1 MNPQQFRLAYDL
13 YQSNPGLFSEE
24 EVDQLEKNSDNF
36 GVPFRRSMPQSDFNL
51 VSTVGQLVSGFTS
64 GFSTLSVGDPPE
76 NTAEAIARNVGHLA
90 GFVGWLP
97 GPWTIG
103 SIGAKSVGM
112 LAKAGKSA
120 GLVKQ
125 TADVSKVAG
134 ALTSFRS
141 VPMLAAD
148 LTLEGVGRVSK
159 GIVAGR
165 TIKFLEEGAVGA
177 QMLRHAGHLGVA
189 SAASTWQE
197 GAEHMMDAFI
207 GGAAMGGIFGG
218 IGNVVNLQ
226 NALKSSDPNT
236 IRRANSTVRA
246 LAGSIV
252 TGLPSTVQDEPLE
265 LQVYQYLLGAFFGAK
280 TMPAKEEAALRFMM
294 PYRQSGQTSKLMSP
308 EDLDG
313 FSKMRPEVQKE
324 IEHQADLLA
333 GSWVNKNKLSRA
345 GAITAMALRDAGLD
359 VDMNAVRRRIVGQD
373 FRLASFNAE
382 KGEISLDRDM
392 IRADYEANHPYLR
405 GELGPSSEQK
415 KIMLNN
421 MDIRLKDLRKFFEE
435 RGGETAY
442 ENFIML
448 HEEGH
453 QALGHAS
460 KYPKTE
466 KGLDLFADKALKIEQ
481 EATEYALKQMNHP
494 DYVDKEFKIEVEPS
508 KAKEPI
514 LEPPTSEKSETI
526 QTSDV
531 INEHDTT
538 LHLARPLDMIVE
550 QIVAGTD
557 PNIPNRGL
565 VKERVSEIAK
575 SNLSTGGKEGWGSFL
590 ADISSEF
597 SVAIDR
603 NTRMYQGLR
612 SYWVRTAENTRL
624 NEGHFVQSN
633 EPLSLERSGDLDGS
647 GKNVLK
653 MTPDSFLDKVFGRQ
667 WKWIV
672 ERFENKT
679 EVVDPDRDRSV
690 VQNIF
695 DMNMPSGEI
704 AEVFAAAAS
713 KGRYFFSGVK
723 DQDKQIYAEL
733 VQGRPGDNFVTIA
746 EQYMSRINK
755 ANPKVKAHSDYK
767 KHRNVFSSFME
778 KVGMPAEQAEALYA
792 HMVVSN
798 IHARL
803 TMEKIKDIGVIAKNP
818 DKFLSDPVSLS
829 KRMQIL
835 NSGEPSLDINMYQ
848 DHIPDLSV
856 SVDGRPA
863 MNIIIQ
869 NSAPSTVGNYVAGK
883 KNIMMK
889 RYRKSKSG
897 KVTKAVENF
906 LAEHHLD
913 GVFTVRADFF
923 DRMIEDGGLPV
934 KGNML
939 KGFMHSSEIDRGMI
953 LGKYAYFRAGKA
965 ESAHMAGMSD
975 PVHGILY
982 NTAVKQ
988 LGLREKYDWKLHRR
1002 GKDKYEMRYYNE
1014 STGKYVKTPET
1025 YKIPLEDVTLN
1036 LQVYD
1041 NPTFG
1046 GAMKEVMAV
1055 RQMLTNLF
1063 AEQIDPKIID
1073 RIYTDTLLASVRG
1086 EPVNNQRAQKFLELE
1101 AAGKNVTS
1109 EEIAKLEKL
1118 AESIDVDKIDHNII
1132 MAIVTGGKEGKT
1144 TVSDSPLYRK
1154 LWDHMLKLGKRG
1166 LLDQD
1171 SETIV
1176 EFDVA
1181 QRVAE
1186 QKMLDEFYSSAD
1198 RILQV
1203 GGRSPSMIEFKPTKK
1218 LTDTVLRNYLVNKAI
1233 RPIMPSSG
1241 KAFLNPFDPWL
1252 MRRLDLKPGEFY
1264 FNDALKK
1271 FKITYEGKSM
1281 SLESAWKHYQGVRK
1295 DLEKRDP
1302 AKLADLE
1309 EQLTFGIIR
1318 VPSDSISGMRSLK
1331 FKGFTGRQGAGM
1343 IIHNKDMIASGG
1355 ADLDSDSAFFYHG
1368 LDRGFMKAIRN
1379 NRNEWVD
1386 KKGILR
1392 DVKTNL
1398 EDFNIKELREE
1409 QKGVPGMFDPLTL
1422 WEVSMGSRAGNKLLG
1437 VAANARRRIHSLFSF
1452 VNSKKGGEWVEEL
1465 SPETLASINAR
1476 RIKGKKEPIKADKL
1490 YVKWQASKD
1499 NGEEFRYYA
1508 RDALNF
1514 AADAGD
1520 YAGML
1525 SRHQLID
1532 LLISKAFRGAIVYD
1546 SKGKVYGDILSNK
1559 AMAGVYDTI
1568 YGRLTRMD
1576 NLIASRNWN
1585 EGRAWSMN
1593 DISDRLSTEVR
1604 YLTDRDVEIP
1614 GVWGKVV
1621 SEELVNILKVSDEY
1635 QRGRHF
1641 FNNKEYQKFG
1651 RQFNKILDQNPDVL
1665 SMLFREKIITQ
1676 EKFWDD
1682 KTFKTLMSTPEG
1694 RAKLRDFVSQDSADR
1709 ASILVVS
1716 GAYRKAFSEH
1726 GGDIESFHA
1735 LAGDILNQAQ
1745 AHKMS
1750 YYNNINVKR
1759 AVALHER
1766 VNMPAYVTNSEL
1778 RGNMRSYRE
1787 GLPKAQQELYDAFLL
1802 SSLRRHPFSV
1812 ADMHK
1817 KVSLH
1822 EKNIQA
1828 LISKRDL
1835 LEGGTKDYQKD
1846 YDTIT
1851 NNMNREQ
1858 DKISSIKGDYHNSG
1872 LDAFSFGTDV
1882 LPRTSVKKWLDTY
1895 KGLHELTG
1903 KKLSDTE
1910 MQRIILRS
1918 DPVESPAL
1926 DRAVPRTSDTN
1937 QANKLAEYADHFWRN
1952 HIKDAENVDASKMS
1966 KEERQLYS
1974 DLQDIVQMY
1983 PQLRENFQEMFEGT
1997 LMNFGV
2003 FGTSPRIAT
2012 KQDLRVF
2019 INSFKGFT
2027 PKNALRSFIKTGKMP
2042 DGAPVKW
2049 WHFMMWPESIGRRN
2063 LGYDMSPF
2071 WMEGPVVTPSGPVFK
2086 QVAVPMSH
2094 FGRMH
2099 QFWTTAD
2106 KWKQVEINRIVHR
2119 TSPEGEPRK
2128 YEEGLQDLASVR
2140 EPLDTIKDIDQSRF
2154 MDNIIAYRE
2163 RNRGKDEFENDQ
2175 NRLYEKEWEKAE
2187 KIWNKEFAGKEYT
2200 ITLEGEQQKI
2210 RAEEL
2215 RDVMNDRVSDWFE
2228 SFYKVHVSNREFSEK
2243 EFVWNNTKYG
2253 KEIDVSKTLR
2263 KLAREQDVGAKPYII
2278 PLEQQLELSFD
2289 IILNEMRV
2297 DMLNIKN
2304 NEIIDIAS
2312 RLTKEGIKSTDGK
2325 VLNWRKDI
2333 VDVRE
2338 MPTELRIKFKE
2349 MWKGGDET
2357 RITGKG
2363 DIIVSAEDGSVS
2375 QNPGFRGIGKV
2386 AFSEFFPHGGWG
2398 KKVANRVLKERLERL
2413 AKEGADET
2421 KLAEA
2426 EYRHKIIMAEEKLN
2440 DLGLGEAHAEAIMS
2454 DEISERDFSL
2464 LGLHSRPGHVLRRG
2478 SREDGPLPGWQ
2489 RNWDALERYASQII
2503 TARYNSLA
2511 SAISYRLVK
2520 RFENT
2525 KAMGEH
2531 TRQWARFMKLYN
2543 RDNLGYGSTF
2553 PRAFLTDADK
2563 LPVKMT
2569 PYYWFSDEA
2578 FEKEVVG
2585 RIAKKYFDG
2594 DKGLA
2599 KEKSRLLHRQLAHL
2613 SNLEAKWEML
2623 TLLAHSKS
2631 LANNMYGGSTNT
2643 IINAG
2648 FEPWKNSLSIKYLAN
2663 YVNPKFKTRQDWSD
2677 WTESVGAVESWIVSE
2692 ARLTGAWKDPKLRKS
2707 IRESLQQIRKEPES
2721 DDLTVFEIFQRNGV
2735 TKEVFNKAA
2744 WFMRVSERKLRK
2756 QAFLAHYINSRD
2768 ALEANG
2774 FVMDFEHPWL
2784 IKMANQGV
2792 YGTQFLYNNANR
2804 PAFARTNL
2812 GRIFARFQL
2821 WSWNSIRFRK
2831 ELIRRAKIVGY
2842 DPGTP
2847 EYKRLQNMVTAD
2859 LFMYS
2864 LATIFPASM
2873 FEATLP
2879 QPYQYFEDLAG
2890 WFFGSDKEKERAFFG
2905 MGPAQMF
2912 APPVARYAL
2921 APIKSMLS
2929 KDWDRFASYHVWTW
2943 FPFGRMARDMFK
2955 PEHGLIY
2962 NPVMATERLVGVPL
2976 HQFQRGATKYF
2987 RREKPITATDTPYPM
3002 STETKYPSIY

>member
-165 TIKFLEEGAVGA
+165 TIKFLKEGAVGA

-1002 GKDKYEMRYYNE
+1002 GKDKCEMRYYNE

-1025 YKIPLEDVTLN
+1025 YNIPLEDVTLN

-1203 GGRSPSMIEFKPTKK
+1203 GGRSPSMIEFKPTK
-1218 LTDTVLRNYLVNKAI
+1218 
-1233 RPIMPSSG
+1233 
-1241 KAFLNPFDPWL
+1241 
-1252 MRRLDLKPGEFY
+1252 
-1264 FNDALKK
+1264 
-1271 FKITYEGKSM
+1271 
-1281 SLESAWKHYQGVRK
+1281 
-1295 DLEKRDP
+1295 
-1302 AKLADLE
+1302 
-1309 EQLTFGIIR
+1309 
-1318 VPSDSISGMRSLK
+1318 
-1331 FKGFTGRQGAGM
+1331 
-1343 IIHNKDMIASGG
+1343 
-1355 ADLDSDSAFFYHG
+1355 
-1368 LDRGFMKAIRN
+1368 
-1379 NRNEWVD
+1379 
-1386 KKGILR
+1386 
-1392 DVKTNL
+1392 
-1398 EDFNIKELREE
+1398 
-1409 QKGVPGMFDPLTL
+1409 
-1422 WEVSMGSRAGNKLLG
+1422 
-1437 VAANARRRIHSLFSF
+1437 
-1452 VNSKKGGEWVEEL
+1452 
-1465 SPETLASINAR
+1465 
-1476 RIKGKKEPIKADKL
+1476 
-1490 YVKWQASKD
+1490 
-1499 NGEEFRYYA
+1499 
-1508 RDALNF
+1508 
-1514 AADAGD
+1514 
-1520 YAGML
+1520 
-1525 SRHQLID
+1525 
-1532 LLISKAFRGAIVYD
+1532 
-1546 SKGKVYGDILSNK
+1546 
-1559 AMAGVYDTI
+1559 
-1568 YGRLTRMD
+1568 
-1576 NLIASRNWN
+1576 
-1585 EGRAWSMN
+1585 
-1593 DISDRLSTEVR
+1593 
-1604 YLTDRDVEIP
+1604 
-1614 GVWGKVV
+1614 
-1621 SEELVNILKVSDEY
+1621 
-1635 QRGRHF
+1635 
-1641 FNNKEYQKFG
+1641 
-1651 RQFNKILDQNPDVL
+1651 
-1665 SMLFREKIITQ
+1665 
-1676 EKFWDD
+1676 
-1682 KTFKTLMSTPEG
+1682 
-1694 RAKLRDFVSQDSADR
+1694 
-1709 ASILVVS
+1709 
-1716 GAYRKAFSEH
+1716 
-1726 GGDIESFHA
+1726 
-1735 LAGDILNQAQ
+1735 
-1745 AHKMS
+1745 
-1750 YYNNINVKR
+1750 
-1759 AVALHER
+1759 
-1766 VNMPAYVTNSEL
+1766 
-1778 RGNMRSYRE
+1778 
-1787 GLPKAQQELYDAFLL
+1787 
-1802 SSLRRHPFSV
+1802 
-1812 ADMHK
+1812 
-1817 KVSLH
+1817 
-1822 EKNIQA
+1822 
-1828 LISKRDL
+1828 
-1835 LEGGTKDYQKD
+1835 
-1846 YDTIT
+1846 
-1851 NNMNREQ
+1851 
-1858 DKISSIKGDYHNSG
+1858 
-1872 LDAFSFGTDV
+1872 
-1882 LPRTSVKKWLDTY
+1882 
-1895 KGLHELTG
+1895 
-1903 KKLSDTE
+1903 
-1910 MQRIILRS
+1910 
-1918 DPVESPAL
+1918 
-1926 DRAVPRTSDTN
+1926 
-1937 QANKLAEYADHFWRN
+1937 
-1952 HIKDAENVDASKMS
+1952 
-1966 KEERQLYS
+1966 
-1974 DLQDIVQMY
+1974 
-1983 PQLRENFQEMFEGT
+1983 
-1997 LMNFGV
+1997 
-2003 FGTSPRIAT
+2003 
-2012 KQDLRVF
+2012 
-2019 INSFKGFT
+2019 
-2027 PKNALRSFIKTGKMP
+2027 
-2042 DGAPVKW
+2042 
-2049 WHFMMWPESIGRRN
+2049 
-2063 LGYDMSPF
+2063 
-2071 WMEGPVVTPSGPVFK
+2071 
-2086 QVAVPMSH
+2086 
-2094 FGRMH
+2094 
-2099 QFWTTAD
+2099 
-2106 KWKQVEINRIVHR
+2106 
-2119 TSPEGEPRK
+2119 
-2128 YEEGLQDLASVR
+2128 
-2140 EPLDTIKDIDQSRF
+2140 
-2154 MDNIIAYRE
+2154 
-2163 RNRGKDEFENDQ
+2163 
-2175 NRLYEKEWEKAE
+2175 
-2187 KIWNKEFAGKEYT
+2187 
-2200 ITLEGEQQKI
+2200 
-2210 RAEEL
+2210 
-2215 RDVMNDRVSDWFE
+2215 
-2228 SFYKVHVSNREFSEK
+2228 
-2243 EFVWNNTKYG
+2243 
-2253 KEIDVSKTLR
+2253 
-2263 KLAREQDVGAKPYII
+2263 
-2278 PLEQQLELSFD
+2278 
-2289 IILNEMRV
+2289 
-2297 DMLNIKN
+2297 
-2304 NEIIDIAS
+2304 
-2312 RLTKEGIKSTDGK
+2312 
-2325 VLNWRKDI
+2325 
-2333 VDVRE
+2333 
-2338 MPTELRIKFKE
+2338 
-2349 MWKGGDET
+2349 
-2357 RITGKG
+2357 
-2363 DIIVSAEDGSVS
+2363 
-2375 QNPGFRGIGKV
+2375 
-2386 AFSEFFPHGGWG
+2386 
-2398 KKVANRVLKERLERL
+2398 
-2413 AKEGADET
+2413 
-2421 KLAEA
+2421 
-2426 EYRHKIIMAEEKLN
+2426 
-2440 DLGLGEAHAEAIMS
+2440 
-2454 DEISERDFSL
+2454 
-2464 LGLHSRPGHVLRRG
+2464 
-2478 SREDGPLPGWQ
+2478 
-2489 RNWDALERYASQII
+2489 
-2503 TARYNSLA
+2503 
-2511 SAISYRLVK
+2511 
-2520 RFENT
+2520 
-2525 KAMGEH
+2525 
-2531 TRQWARFMKLYN
+2531 
-2543 RDNLGYGSTF
+2543 
-2553 PRAFLTDADK
+2553 
-2563 LPVKMT
+2563 
-2569 PYYWFSDEA
+2569 
-2578 FEKEVVG
+2578 
-2585 RIAKKYFDG
+2585 
-2594 DKGLA
+2594 
-2599 KEKSRLLHRQLAHL
+2599 
-2613 SNLEAKWEML
+2613 
-2623 TLLAHSKS
+2623 
-2631 LANNMYGGSTNT
+2631 
-2643 IINAG
+2643 
-2648 FEPWKNSLSIKYLAN
+2648 
-2663 YVNPKFKTRQDWSD
+2663 
-2677 WTESVGAVESWIVSE
+2677 
-2692 ARLTGAWKDPKLRKS
+2692 
-2707 IRESLQQIRKEPES
+2707 
-2721 DDLTVFEIFQRNGV
+2721 
-2735 TKEVFNKAA
+2735 
-2744 WFMRVSERKLRK
+2744 
-2756 QAFLAHYINSRD
+2756 
-2768 ALEANG
+2768 
-2774 FVMDFEHPWL
+2774 
-2784 IKMANQGV
+2784 
-2792 YGTQFLYNNANR
+2792 
-2804 PAFARTNL
+2804 
-2812 GRIFARFQL
+2812 
-2821 WSWNSIRFRK
+2821 
-2831 ELIRRAKIVGY
+2831 
-2842 DPGTP
+2842 
-2847 EYKRLQNMVTAD
+2847 
-2859 LFMYS
+2859 
-2864 LATIFPASM
+2864 
-2873 FEATLP
+2873 
-2879 QPYQYFEDLAG
+2879 
-2890 WFFGSDKEKERAFFG
+2890 
-2905 MGPAQMF
+2905 
-2912 APPVARYAL
+2912 
-2921 APIKSMLS
+2921 
-2929 KDWDRFASYHVWTW
+2929 
-2943 FPFGRMARDMFK
+2943 
-2955 PEHGLIY
+2955 
-2962 NPVMATERLVGVPL
+2962 
-2976 HQFQRGATKYF
+2976 
-2987 RREKPITATDTPYPM
+2987 
-3002 STETKYPSIY
+3002 